1 MNIAFRTPLFL
12 TLVSASAAAQ
22 GTPAQAAPAQ
32 AGAAKAHICLAP
44 TSVETSTGTAATAM
58 SAVRETFTSFLTGP
72 TLETAPLTSRLA
84 SQVREEAAAS
94 NCPYLLLTTLKQVR
108 KTSGG
113 GGGLLGRVATGAVQQ
128 GAYSASGAVSNDAAR
143 VATNAAAGGVTGAA
157 SSYGSSTQTKDE
169 LTLTTHLESA
179 DGKVLVDMTD
189 SRKADANG
197 EDLLT
202 PLVEKASTAI
212 ANAVAKH

>member
-1 MNIAFRTPLFL
+1 
-12 TLVSASAAAQ
+12 
-22 GTPAQAAPAQ
+22 
-32 AGAAKAHICLAP
+32 
-44 TSVETSTGTAATAM
+44 M

-113 GGGLLGRVATGAVQQ
+113 GGLLGRVATGAVQQ
-128 GAYSASGAVSNDAAR
+128 GAYSASSAVSNDAAR

-157 SSYGSSTQTKDE
+157 SNYGSSTQTKDE

-179 DGKVLVDMTD
+179 DGKILVDMTD
-189 SRKADANG
+189 SRKAGSNG

-202 PLVEKASTAI
+202 PLVEKAATAV